1 MSPVLKPTNVG
12 LNQSP
17 DTPVQ
22 TAARWTR
29 VNRALLQLTDMSYL
43 QLTAWPLHAVSGAW
57 AVAFTKHSKLHL
69 VSVTPRAHLT
79 HLLKRLRYF
88 SSLGSEW
95 EKTTNFSGC

>member
-1 MSPVLKPTNVG
+1 MSPVLKLTNVRP
-12 LNQSP
+12 NQSP

-22 TAARWTR
+22 SAARWAQ
-29 VNRALLQLTDMSYL
+29 VNRALLQLTDVSYL

-57 AVAFTKHSKLHL
+57 AVGFTKHSKLHL
-69 VSVTPRAHLT
+69 VSVTLRAHLARV
-79 HLLKRLRYF
+79 LKRLRYF